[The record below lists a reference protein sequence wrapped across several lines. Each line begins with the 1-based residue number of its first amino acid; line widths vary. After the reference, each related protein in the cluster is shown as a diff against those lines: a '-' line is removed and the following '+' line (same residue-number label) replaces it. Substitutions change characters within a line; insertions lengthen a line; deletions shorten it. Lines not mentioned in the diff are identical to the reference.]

1 MSKIVVGY
9 TPDKYGR
16 AALEYAVAESRAARA
31 RRTRGQRHQGRRARR
46 RPLRRRERDGEGGQR
61 SWQTLGVDF
70 EVRQFM
76 GADIADRV
84 VELADEVDAAL
95 IVIGIRRRSPVGK
108 LVMGSVAQRILMDSH
123 CPVLAVKPVPD

>member
-16 AALEYAVAESRAARA
+16 AALEYAAAESELRGLGLLVVNGTKGDALVDDRYAAESEIEKVSKD
-31 RRTRGQRHQGRRARR
+31 
-46 RPLRRRERDGEGGQR
+46 L
-61 SWQTLGVDF
+61 QTLGVDF

-76 GADIADRV
+76 GADISDQV
-84 VELADEVDAAL
+84 VALADEVDAAL

-123 CPVLAVKPVPD
+123 CPVLAVKPVSD

>member
-1 MSKIVVGY
+1 M
-9 TPDKYGR
+9 
-16 AALEYAVAESRAARA
+16 ANE
-31 RRTRGQRHQGRRARR
+31 
-46 RPLRRRERDGEGGQR
+46 LR
-61 SWQTLGVDF
+61 TLGVDF

-76 GADIADRV
+76 GADISDRV

-108 LVMGSVAQRILMDSH
+108 LVMGSVAQRILMDAH

>member
-16 AALEYAVAESRAARA
+16 AALEYAAAESELRGLGLLVVNGTKGDALVDDRYAAETEMEKVA
-31 RRTRGQRHQGRRARR
+31 ND
-46 RPLRRRERDGEGGQR
+46 LR
-61 SWQTLGVDF
+61 TLGVDF

-76 GADIADRV
+76 GADISDRV
-84 VELADEVDAAL
+84 VELADEVDATL

-123 CPVLAVKPVPD
+123 CPVLAVKPSSD

>member
-16 AALEYAVAESRAARA
+16 AALEYAAAESELRGLGLLVVNGTKGDSLVDDRYAAETDLEKVA
-31 RRTRGQRHQGRRARR
+31 ND
-46 RPLRRRERDGEGGQR
+46 LR
-61 SWQTLGVDF
+61 TLGVDF

-84 VELADEVDAAL
+84 VELADEVEAVL

-123 CPVLAVKPVPD
+123 CPVLAVKPVSD

>member
-16 AALEYAVAESRAARA
+16 AALEYAAAESELRGLGLLVVNGTKGDALVDDRYAAETEMEKVA
-31 RRTRGQRHQGRRARR
+31 ND
-46 RPLRRRERDGEGGQR
+46 LR
-61 SWQTLGVDF
+61 TLGVDF

-84 VELADEVDAAL
+84 VELADEVEAVL

-123 CPVLAVKPVPD
+123 CPVLAVKPVSD